1 LDGKDHDFSSDKRL
15 SLDSFQMIF
24 AICFLSM
31 FSETFDQAQVDF
43 HNFLG
48 TIYKY
53 NHSDK
58 IVHNDQPFNWQVW
71 EE

>member
-1 LDGKDHDFSSDKRL
+1 
-15 SLDSFQMIF
+15 MIF